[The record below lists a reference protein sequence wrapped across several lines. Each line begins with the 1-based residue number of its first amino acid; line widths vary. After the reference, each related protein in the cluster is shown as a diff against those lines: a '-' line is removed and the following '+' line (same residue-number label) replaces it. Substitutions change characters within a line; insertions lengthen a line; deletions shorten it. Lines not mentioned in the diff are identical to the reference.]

1 MITNKV
7 AHLFIVHIINNLDDT
22 VISKKKIINDILLTV
37 DENIND
43 RCFQN
48 IFLGIYAPKSRRF
61 FGQEDVEAFEIY
73 QEHTTS
79 KKDPNVRRDELIKIV
94 TKPLETF
101 YEEHMLIYVM
111 DITKNPLFIKV
122 LQARIEI
129 GEFKSSDAMDEMFRQ
144 VQKKETID
152 DQKGQILIGHPD
164 IHRALKELVK
174 FDSELKDSTL
184 EYTQNLASIM
194 IRNMEDCLK
203 TRASW
208 IFVEMLEHENTK
220 KFVLPELKK

>member
-1 MITNKV
+1 M
-7 AHLFIVHIINNLDDT
+7 
-22 VISKKKIINDILLTV
+22 SK
-37 DENIND
+37 
-43 RCFQN
+43 
-48 IFLGIYAPKSRRF
+48 RF
-61 FGQEDVEAFEIY
+61 FTQEDIDAFEIF

-79 KKDPNVRRDELIKIV
+79 KKDPAIRRDELIKII

-111 DITKNPLFIKV
+111 DITKNPLFRQT

-129 GEFKSSDAMDEMFRQ
+129 GDFKSSDAMDEMFRQ

-174 FDSELKDSTL
+174 FDAELKDSTL
-184 EYTQNLASIM
+184 EFSQNLASIIVRCM
-194 IRNMEDCLK
+194 DDCLK

-208 IFVEMLEHENTK
+208 IFVEMLEHDNTK
-220 KFVLPELKK
+220 KLVLPELKKQEKAIEKLLSSKDMKGNKGL